1 MFCKP
6 FFWPTMEYI
15 LINISAEFGKNVI
28 IVRIRTYYI
37 YIYQKDRCYTKR
49 TLKQLLNIRGT
60 AEVV

>member
-6 FFWPTMEYI
+6 FFWPMMEYI
-15 LINISAEFGKNVI
+15 LINISAEFGKKFEAGLI
-28 IVRIRTYYI
+28 ILN
-37 YIYQKDRCYTKR
+37 IYQKDRCYTKR